1 MQERR
6 DPQSFMQGE
15 RERGKIGRTCLFHTL
30 SLLERFESATVR
42 MMKANFALVSLRDDS
57 VLSAFLRNGRVF
69 N

>member
-1 MQERR
+1 MQRVLCR
-6 DPQSFMQGE
+6 GGE
-15 RERGKIGRTCLFHTL
+15 RYRKDMSACLFHTL

>member
-6 DPQSFMQGE
+6 DPQ
-15 RERGKIGRTCLFHTL
+15 RALCRGKISEGHVACLFHTL

-57 VLSAFLRNGRVF
+57 RFERISPKWTGF